1 MEQHLTCLTSGDEML
16 INELFEK
23 GASYRCVLAQLYSDK
38 SMVKEGEA
46 QGSACAK
53 AQELYTEGYPDGRY
67 RAMLVIEGANLAT
80 AVKGDCKAC
89 NNIAIRHLIVD
100 GNRPALLRV
109 KKGTALIELGNAENQ
124 IVQGCR
130 LYDTRSWSTLHL
142 REGDRMQCSG
152 ALIENNDIGPC
163 GEEWDESYDGPS
175 YGKPRWGQP
184 WADGISLACKNS
196 IVIHDATD
204 GAIVIFGSSGSRVQ
218 NNTIYS
224 RTLRVTG
231 GINLVD
237 HPPWEGDYTGVVVED
252 NVIEAIGAFVSVFL
266 YNSGSPLPRRL
277 RDGLDYLA
285 FRASEDDRLLV
296 RLEKRISNSLMLSQM
311 RVMRQL
317 DELTAQVERDLL
329 DEEGRLIT

>member
-23 GASYRCVLAQLYSDK
+23 GGRGTRVSLC
-38 SMVKEGEA
+38 
-46 QGSACAK
+46 QGSIFRLQHSSIVFTAE

-196 IVIHDATD
+196 I
-204 GAIVIFGSSGSRVQ
+204 
-218 NNTIYS
+218 
-224 RTLRVTG
+224 
-231 GINLVD
+231 
-237 HPPWEGDYTGVVVED
+237 
-252 NVIEAIGAFVSVFL
+252 
-266 YNSGSPLPRRL
+266 
-277 RDGLDYLA
+277 
-285 FRASEDDRLLV
+285 
-296 RLEKRISNSLMLSQM
+296 
-311 RVMRQL
+311 
-317 DELTAQVERDLL
+317 
-329 DEEGRLIT
+329 